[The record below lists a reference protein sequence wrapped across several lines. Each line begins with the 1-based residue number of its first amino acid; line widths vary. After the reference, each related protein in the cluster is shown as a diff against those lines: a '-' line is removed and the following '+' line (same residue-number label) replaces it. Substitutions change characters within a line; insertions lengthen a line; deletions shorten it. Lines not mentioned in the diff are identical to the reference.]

1 MDYLKR
7 FYNCFL
13 TINWLEILYTF
24 KHKETILS
32 SEFVKLLRV
41 IQMLWCSEK
50 FWSSE
55 KIQGNE
61 WIWWTDGSNGRFINL
76 WNTEYAQIVYHV
88 INVLRS

>member
-32 SEFVKLLRV
+32 SEFVKLLTV
-41 IQMLWCSEK
+41 IQML
-50 FWSSE
+50 
-55 KIQGNE
+55 
-61 WIWWTDGSNGRFINL
+61 
-76 WNTEYAQIVYHV
+76 
-88 INVLRS
+88 